1 MLSKTKQPEARSAT
15 ELVSTFWLISNLEST
30 PVGQFLL
37 QQDGSQAPQPVS
49 SRCCPQ
55 FIESGRC
62 EILSIV
68 SLLLT
73 AAQFFRNLTLHNIII
88 TSHSFSEHGSE
99 GQEKCCEHFGFS
111 AEGSEKQWSEVTA
124 QRADTVASLNS
135 PVSSLDD
142 PHQSDQEHY
151 WIFRHIL
158 DHNGDNTVS
167 FSSLTFALVL

>member
-1 MLSKTKQPEARSAT
+1 MTKQPEARSAT
-15 ELVSTFWLISNLEST
+15 ELVSTFWLISNLDST
-30 PVGQFLL
+30 SVGQFLL
-37 QQDGSQAPQPVS
+37 QQDGSPLQSSPAVS

-111 AEGSEKQWSEVTA
+111 
-124 QRADTVASLNS
+124 
-135 PVSSLDD
+135 DD
-142 PHQSDQEHY
+142 CSACSAC
-151 WIFRHIL
+151 RHCGL
-158 DHNGDNTVS
+158 S
-167 FSSLTFALVL
+167 Q